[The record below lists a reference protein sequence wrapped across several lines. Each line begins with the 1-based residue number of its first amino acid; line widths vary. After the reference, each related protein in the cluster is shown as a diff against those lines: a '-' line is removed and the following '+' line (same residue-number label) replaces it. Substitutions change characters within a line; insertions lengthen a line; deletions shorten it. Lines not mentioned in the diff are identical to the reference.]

1 MKIHPLLPGVRVLP
15 AAMVCAAVFLAVSM
29 SGCIAW
35 AQDPIPVK
43 ELKQNFDRIYK
54 NEEVR
59 IHGQV
64 SAEKRV
70 DSQTYKGFYLKD
82 RFGDLI
88 LVRTTSPLPEISSF
102 VTVTGVALRDADTG
116 DVFVSETRR
125 EGGTAPAAAAAPA
138 AAGGAPAPADDSA
151 RRQAEEQRMRE
162 EEERRK
168 AEQEAADQRQM
179 LMLGGI
185 GLAIAVLIG
194 IAVYLMRRKPEPEL
208 AAPMFAPS
216 APAQPPAEK
225 TQPIMEDAYKTVRR
239 DDVQTSATMD
249 DYKTVRVYKTTKV
262 LPGRLVILENHQE
275 TDTIMLS
282 DQTGRG
288 EIEIGRDSPDVTTG
302 IRIKDKTNTLSRH
315 QAKLIYSASS
325 KEFKIVNLA
334 GDSSN
339 PTAVNGRE
347 MSLNESVVL
356 QDGDILRMGNVELKF
371 RAR

>member
-1 MKIHPLLPGVRVLP
+1 MRFHTLLPGVRVLP

-43 ELKQNFDRIYK
+43 ELKQNFDRTYK

-59 IHGQV
+59 VHGQV

-88 LVRTTSPLPEISSF
+88 LVRTTAPLPEISSF

-138 AAGGAPAPADDSA
+138 PAAGGAPAPADDSA

-168 AEQEAADQRQM
+168 AEQEADDQRQM

-225 TQPIMEDAYKTVRR
+225 TQPGAPPPPPIERPAPGPSAAGTTCCWRRIAGVVSRAGPFSRPRGNSTWRRSLHLAEGPAGARGRTLGCRNRVGCHDVSFRQRLCRESGYGTLRHGFRPFVRR
-239 DDVQTSATMD
+239 G
-249 DYKTVRVYKTTKV
+249 VR
-262 LPGRLVILENHQE
+262 
-275 TDTIMLS
+275 
-282 DQTGRG
+282 
-288 EIEIGRDSPDVTTG
+288 
-302 IRIKDKTNTLSRH
+302 
-315 QAKLIYSASS
+315 
-325 KEFKIVNLA
+325 
-334 GDSSN
+334 
-339 PTAVNGRE
+339 
-347 MSLNESVVL
+347 
-356 QDGDILRMGNVELKF
+356 DGV
-371 RAR
+371 RARGW